1 MENIYFHIA
10 AFDINKIA
18 SLRPAV
24 LDWGPFSN
32 LVTQDFSDL
41 WKQIFRN
48 VWAQWRWEND
58 DPHYAGPDFEPTAE
72 QSATEQPPIGQPSP
86 APSVPPATQV
96 TPGETTLLQ
105 FCGGGKDS
113 LVSMKLLERAQ
124 IPFDSFTYSS
134 SIYGLAGAQH
144 DLIDTLLDKC
154 APLKVRHQWIFEDF
168 LDSPVLH
175 LHGDISAQSLTAAE
189 TPSSVFAALPYA
201 LQHGYTNLSLG
212 HERSADTG
220 QVFWEKTQEDVN
232 HQWGK
237 SLEAEVLLNTYIKQ
251 HLVSNVSYFS
261 ILKAIYDVLIFNL
274 LRKDAD
280 LLPYAHS
287 CNVAKPW
294 CKKCPKC
301 AYVWLSYMAW
311 LPTEQVDAIFDDTNL
326 FDLPENQ
333 ETFKQLLGLDG
344 RLPFECIGQVG
355 ECQLAFEL
363 CRRKGLSGQALDRYV
378 ASGLKVDVDQL
389 LDHYTQP
396 DHTQSEIPQEI
407 WQAIEPQLTAAQAS
421 AISYAKGI

>member
-18 SLRPAV
+18 SLRPAE
-24 LDWGPFSN
+24 LDWGPFSH
-32 LVTQDFSDL
+32 LITRQFSDL

-58 DPHYAGPDFEPTAE
+58 DPHYAGPDFEATAE
-72 QSATEQPPIGQPSP
+72 QLATEQPSTDQPAT

-144 DLIDTLLDKC
+144 DLIDTLLSKC
-154 APLKVRHQWIFEDF
+154 APRKVRHQWIYEDF
-168 LDSPVLH
+168 LDSPVLQ
-175 LHGDISAQSLTAAE
+175 LHGDIPTQSLTAAE

-201 LQHGYTNLSLG
+201 LQHGYTGLSLG

-274 LRKDAD
+274 LRQDVD

-311 LPTEQVDAIFDDTNL
+311 LPTEQVDAIFDGTNL

-333 ETFKQLLGLDG
+333 ETFIQLLGLAD
-344 RLPFECIGQVG
+344 RLPFECIGQVD
-355 ECQLAFEL
+355 ECRLAFEL
-363 CRRKGLSGQALDRYV
+363 CRRKGLSGQALERYT
-378 ASGLKVDVDQL
+378 ASGLEVDVEQL
-389 LDHYTQP
+389 LEHYTQP

-407 WQAIEPQLTAAQAS
+407 WQAIEPQLSAAQAS